1 MHVQDLFIYLPIYLP
16 PHGPILL
23 EQGVIGD
30 TFHFKSQAMRA
41 AAVDA
46 NDKVA
51 AVAPYTDLVYPVFPD
66 MAYEV
71 PTLFAPQKM
80 TFTADFIH
88 EVIMQRKAT
97 VARLTPVN
105 SVA

>member
-1 MHVQDLFIYLPIYLP
+1 LP
-16 PHGPILL
+16 

-41 AAVDA
+41 ASVDT

-51 AVAPYTDLVYPVFPD
+51 AVATYTDLVYPVFPD

-71 PTLFAPQKM
+71 PTLFAPLKM
-80 TFTADFIH
+80 SFPADFIH
-88 EVIMQRKAT
+88 EVIMQRKAS
-97 VARLTPVN
+97 VAGLTPVN